1 MPRLRKLLLRSALLL
16 LLCWLLFLLADRLD
30 PLPDVQASSAQV
42 VLARDGQPLWR
53 FADDEGVWRYPVT
66 LGEVSPFYLQALLDY
81 EDRWFYQHPGINP
94 FALLRAAWLN
104 LRHDRIVSG
113 GSTLSMQVARIIE
126 PHSRTFQ
133 GKLRQIWRTLQLEWH
148 YSKDAI
154 LEIYLNRAPF
164 GGTLEGVSAASWA
177 YLSKPASELTP
188 AEAALLAVLPQA
200 PSRLRPDRHPLRAQA
215 ARDKLLHRL
224 YQHKT
229 WPTQQIDEALAEAI
243 WLAPRQEPALAP
255 LLARRLRQPHGGRIQ
270 TTLDFALQ
278 QRLELLLASW
288 KHRLPPRVSA
298 AIVVAETASLEVR
311 AYLGSTDL
319 HDEQR
324 SGHVD
329 MVQAVR
335 SPGSTLKPFLYA
347 LALEDGLIHSESLLQ
362 DVPRHHASYQP
373 GNFARGF
380 GGPVPASQALLNSLN
395 LPAVQLLEHYGSQRF
410 DARLQQAGIR
420 LQYPDNGI
428 PNLALILGGTGAKLE
443 DLVSAYASLG
453 RNGSTAPLRYQPDAP
468 LQPRPLLTPGAAWIV
483 QRILSGYPQPNST
496 AQQRRQGF
504 AWKTGTSHG
513 HRDALALGV
522 GNGHV
527 IGIWV
532 GRPDGTPVP
541 GQYGQVS
548 ATPLLLQVYD
558 ILAQQPGQ
566 LINNPPQPPSVG
578 VAAVCWPGGQPLP
591 AGDDNCRRQRIAW
604 TLNGITAPTLNLAGQ
619 PQPIWQR
626 IWVNDKDQQVA
637 ADCTTARPIDIAL
650 WPTTLE
656 PWLPAAEHRSRRLPP
671 ASNSCP
677 PTTHPVAGKLR
688 ILGVTPGARLQLPP
702 QGNNQEL
709 TIEFSAE
716 GAGGTLWWFLNG
728 RPLQQTSGSTSFQ
741 YIFTYPGKQQL
752 SAIDSN
758 GQTALLEFNIMLPVT
773 D

>member
-1 MPRLRKLLLRSALLL
+1 MLMYLPQTRHRGLQVQLCIKPSYCHAFIPGSAS
-16 LLCWLLFLLADRLD
+16 CQTPQTPASHCPAPVIVLAAVFAGRPTR
-30 PLPDVQASSAQV
+30 PLPDVRASSAQV

-224 YQHKT
+224 HQHKT

-373 GNFARGF
+373 AT
-380 GGPVPASQALLNSLN
+380 
-395 LPAVQLLEHYGSQRF
+395 LPAVLHRCRPARPCSIHSTCQR
-410 DARLQQAGIR
+410 
-420 LQYPDNGI
+420 YN
-428 PNLALILGGTGAKLE
+428 
-443 DLVSAYASLG
+443 Y
-453 RNGSTAPLRYQPDAP
+453 
-468 LQPRPLLTPGAAWIV
+468 
-483 QRILSGYPQPNST
+483 
-496 AQQRRQGF
+496 
-504 AWKTGTSHG
+504 
-513 HRDALALGV
+513 
-522 GNGHV
+522 
-527 IGIWV
+527 
-532 GRPDGTPVP
+532 
-541 GQYGQVS
+541 
-548 ATPLLLQVYD
+548 
-558 ILAQQPGQ
+558 
-566 LINNPPQPPSVG
+566 
-578 VAAVCWPGGQPLP
+578 
-591 AGDDNCRRQRIAW
+591 
-604 TLNGITAPTLNLAGQ
+604 LN
-619 PQPIWQR
+619 
-626 IWVNDKDQQVA
+626 
-637 ADCTTARPIDIAL
+637 TTAANAL
-650 WPTTLE
+650 MPVCNKLASACNIRTMAFPT
-656 PWLPAAEHRSRRLPP
+656 WH
-671 ASNSCP
+671 
-677 PTTHPVAGKLR
+677 
-688 ILGVTPGARLQLPP
+688 
-702 QGNNQEL
+702 
-709 TIEFSAE
+709 
-716 GAGGTLWWFLNG
+716 
-728 RPLQQTSGSTSFQ
+728 
-741 YIFTYPGKQQL
+741 
-752 SAIDSN
+752 
-758 GQTALLEFNIMLPVT
+758 
-773 D
+773 